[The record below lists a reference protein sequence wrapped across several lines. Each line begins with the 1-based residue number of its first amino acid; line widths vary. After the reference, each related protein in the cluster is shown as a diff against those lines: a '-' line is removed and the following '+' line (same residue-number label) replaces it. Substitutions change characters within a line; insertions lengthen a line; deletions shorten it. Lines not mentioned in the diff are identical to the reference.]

1 MKNKILTA
9 IILIPILFLGYTANF
24 LYKLET
30 GKLPPEVA
38 SEYIITIP
46 TDCTNSQ
53 FQKNLSKK
61 KEEKLM

>member
-1 MKNKILTA
+1 MKNKILVV
-9 IILIPILFLGYTANF
+9 IILIPILFLLHIANF

-53 FQKNLSKK
+53 FEKNLSKK
-61 KEEKLM
+61 KEEKIM

>member
-1 MKNKILTA
+1 MKNKILLTV
-9 IILIPILFLGYTANF
+9 ILIPVLFLLHIANF

-30 GKLPPEVA
+30 GNLPPEVA

-53 FQKNLSKK
+53 FEKNISKK
-61 KEEKLM
+61 KKEKLM

>member
-1 MKNKILTA
+1 MKNKVLTV
-9 IILIPILFLGYTANF
+9 IILIPLVFLGYAANF

-38 SEYIITIP
+38 SKYIITIP
-46 TDCTNSQ
+46 TDCTSSQ
-53 FQKNLSKK
+53 FEKNLSKK

>member
-1 MKNKILTA
+1 MKNKILAA
-9 IILIPILFLGYTANF
+9 IILIPIIFLVYIANF
-24 LYKLET
+24 IYKLET

-53 FQKNLSKK
+53 FEKNLSKK
-61 KEEKLM
+61 KEEKIM

>member
-1 MKNKILTA
+1 MKNKILLA
-9 IILIPILFLGYTANF
+9 IILIPVLFLLHIANF

-30 GKLPPEVA
+30 GKLPPEVT

-46 TDCTNSQ
+46 TDCTSSQ
-53 FQKNLSKK
+53 FEKNISKK